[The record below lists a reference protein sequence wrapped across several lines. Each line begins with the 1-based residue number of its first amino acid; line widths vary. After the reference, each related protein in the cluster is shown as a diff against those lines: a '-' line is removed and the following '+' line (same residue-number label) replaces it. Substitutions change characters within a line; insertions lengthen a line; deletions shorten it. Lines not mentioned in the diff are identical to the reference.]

1 MYMGSYAQVRKQCTH
16 LAYESS
22 FLVDAGGIRATI
34 IIEGGGL
41 PITGP
46 HQRLFAGSLKY
57 VAARNICSSP
67 VIIPFKPF
75 NATRQ

>member
-41 PITGP
+41 PITG
-46 HQRLFAGSLKY
+46 RISVCLLAL
-57 VAARNICSSP
+57 
-67 VIIPFKPF
+67 
-75 NATRQ
+75 